1 MGIFNKWS
9 QKKIEIAPIYDCA
22 SCLYPQLTDERM
34 SEIINNQEEMEARV
48 FIFPTSS
55 LKINDK
61 KINYFNY
68 ISNLESE
75 ECNNALSRIFP
86 KINLEKINKII
97 DETPFISNV
106 RKEFYKKIIQMRYEK
121 ILKFSYEKLCR

>member
-1 MGIFNKWS
+1 M
-9 QKKIEIAPIYDCA
+9 A
-22 SCLYPQLTDERM
+22 
-34 SEIINNQEEMEARV
+34 EIINNQEEMEARV

-75 ECNNALSRIFP
+75 ECNNALSRILP

-106 RKEFYKKIIQMRYEK
+106 RKELYKKIIQMRYEK